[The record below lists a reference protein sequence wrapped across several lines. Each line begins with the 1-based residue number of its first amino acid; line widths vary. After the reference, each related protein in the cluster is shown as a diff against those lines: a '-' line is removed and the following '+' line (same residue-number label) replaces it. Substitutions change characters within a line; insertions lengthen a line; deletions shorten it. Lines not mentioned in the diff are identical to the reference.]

1 MSNSGGLIKFSKKLR
16 RFKPPTSENE
26 ETKSE
31 SWHDVMV
38 RTEAN
43 YFIS

>member
-1 MSNSGGLIKFSKKLR
+1 MKEFVTAATAKNVKFR

-38 RTEAN
+38 RG
-43 YFIS
+43 